1 VTEVSDTEN
10 RKTGDYPSRSLVG
23 RKETEM
29 RNMQTIAQRDR
40 AEEELI
46 VWLRAKSTEELRQFF
61 ATAWVASLLSP
72 EAIEEFYHE
81 FQQQEAASVD
91 WEEGYIVEMGLD

>member
-1 VTEVSDTEN
+1 
-10 RKTGDYPSRSLVG
+10 
-23 RKETEM
+23 M

-46 VWLRAKSTEELRQFF
+46 AWLKAKSTEELRQFL
-61 ATAWVASLLSP
+61 ATAWVASLLSA
-72 EAIEEFYHE
+72 ETIEEFYRE